1 MVDCS
6 IDATSNVANCG
17 FGFTRDDWSAEVI
30 NKPFRR
36 VDREHSHRELS
47 VRLDER
53 RRERERVARELHDS
67 LLQEF
72 VEVSLQLQAA
82 VGQVPTNLPGKAA
95 LDNTMVRMQHGSH
108 ERESSPGRTSRGTP
122 PEQGTISKMFDAN
135 GVDHYRDTS
144 LARFKEKNDVDI

>member
-1 MVDCS
+1 MEDCS

-53 RRERERVARELHDS
+53 QRIARELHDS
-67 LLQEF
+67 LLQGF
-72 VEVSLQLQAA
+72 LGVSLQLQAA
-82 VGQVPTNLPGKAA
+82 VGLGLGTLEPLPAIDLSQRHA
-95 LDNTMVRMQHGSH
+95 LDAAVALR
-108 ERESSPGRTSRGTP
+108 
-122 PEQGTISKMFDAN
+122 AN
-135 GVDHYRDTS
+135 DDR
-144 LARFKEKNDVDI
+144 RIP